1 MAKKNANDR
10 LIVVKHKPGIKRKRR
25 LFFIT
30 AVVVMG
36 ALSFLFGNYQI
47 RQQHQKVVD
56 QLDKLAAEY
65 TILQKSESE
74 LRQQVFN
81 LESGRNIDNVAVQ
94 GIQETIRT
102 YKSTID
108 QLKKDVSFYQSIMAP
123 SENIK
128 GLQVQNLELQ
138 KTTDDK
144 RFAYKIVLAQVA
156 DNKNYV
162 SGLVA
167 VNIVGMQEGNKVILP
182 LRDVS
187 DDQST
192 LGIKFKF
199 KYFQDITGELILPTD
214 FNPESIQVVAQADG
228 KKASKL
234 ERTYMWNDLVR

>member
-1 MAKKNANDR
+1 MAKKNADDR

-25 LFFIT
+25 LVFIT
-30 AVVVMG
+30 GVIVMG
-36 ALSFLFGNYQI
+36 ALSFVLGNYQI
-47 RQQHQKVVD
+47 RQQHQKVVE
-56 QLDKLAAEY
+56 QLDKLSAEY
-65 TILQKSESE
+65 ALLQKSESE

-81 LESGRNIDNVAVQ
+81 LESGRNIDNVAVK
-94 GIQETIRT
+94 GIQETIRD

-128 GLQVQNLELQ
+128 GLQVQNVELQ
-138 KTTDDK
+138 KTKDDK
-144 RFAYKIVLAQVA
+144 RFSYKIVMAQVA

-167 VNIVGMQEGNKVILP
+167 VNVVGMQEGNKVILP

-187 DDQST
+187 DEQST

-199 KYFQDITGELILPTD
+199 KYFQDITGELILPEG